1 MEGSSLLTIDT
12 YNFTIIR
19 DINYLIDRI
28 EEL

>member
-1 MEGSSLLTIDT
+1 MEGTTLLTIDT

-19 DINYLIDRI
+19 DINYLLDKI